1 MMQID
6 GLAAKEDDARPARRL
21 MKLERSIF
29 RIFYRTLLLNVSSSA
44 NSMLAITTLSRSKIR
59 PASSYNFYELFFA
72 GNSLVSLDSLNLIF
86 GKPFSANTFRIFRGK
101 KKEKRIR
108 AKIFEISALKYI
120 DTKERK
126 RPTFIFSPPPF
137 SRARSS
143 NRFDVTHSTI
153 SQFHRTRMNWR
164 GEGGLPAPSM
174 VGGLS
179 RKPGT
184 QSP

>member
-72 GNSLVSLDSLNLIF
+72 GNSS
-86 GKPFSANTFRIFRGK
+86 FRSI
-101 KKEKRIR
+101 
-108 AKIFEISALKYI
+108 
-120 DTKERK
+120 
-126 RPTFIFSPPPF
+126 
-137 SRARSS
+137 
-143 NRFDVTHSTI
+143 V
-153 SQFHRTRMNWR
+153 
-164 GEGGLPAPSM
+164 
-174 VGGLS
+174 
-179 RKPGT
+179 
-184 QSP
+184 